1 MKNNFEQ
8 DTIHT
13 LDQHVRT
20 MRRLLSQ
27 LDPQVRLE
35 YIKEM
40 LPVLLSYNQQ
50 NAVSIQQKLKERMQS
65 PIQSLTNRERELIN
79 DLGKKTESLYNAMN
93 DEDFSG

>member
-1 MKNNFEQ
+1 MKNTYDQ
-8 DTIHT
+8 DTFYT

-40 LPVLLSYNQQ
+40 LPLLLSYSQH
-50 NAVSIQQKLKERMQS
+50 NATSVQQKLKERLQS
-65 PIQSLTNRERELIN
+65 PVQSLTNRERELIN
-79 DLGKKTESLYNAMN
+79 DLGKKTESLYNEMN
-93 DEDFSG
+93 DESNSE